1 MVHFSCTSSDIT
13 EDSIIAFGVHWMQAT
28 SREVYDEKERENIG
42 QQISNI
48 TDPQTFFNCIYT
60 FLNK

>member
-1 MVHFSCTSSDIT
+1 
-13 EDSIIAFGVHWMQAT
+13 MQAT